1 MKHHVILN
9 TLEKFKR
16 EREDILTWNPDDKL
30 WSVEEAARR
39 NPPAYHMRHC
49 PCGHGTWG
57 PLTEKADDNWCKIF
71 CTKVGA
77 ARMFLF
83 RLHPSG
89 DKVD

>member
-16 EREDILTWNPDDKL
+16 EREEILTFEPDANI
-30 WSVEEAARR
+30 WSVEETARR
-39 NPPAYHMRHC
+39 NPPAYHMNHC
-49 PCGHGTWG
+49 PCGHGSWG
-57 PLTEKADDNWCKIF
+57 PLTEKAGDNWCNTF
-71 CTKVGA
+71 CAKVSA

>member
-9 TLEKFKR
+9 TLDKFKR
-16 EREDILTWNPDDKL
+16 ERKDILDFDPDAKI
-30 WSVEEAARR
+30 WSVEETARR
-39 NPPAYHMRHC
+39 NPPAYHMHHC

-57 PLTEKADDNWCKIF
+57 PLDEKPDNTWCNMF
-71 CTKVGA
+71 CARVGE